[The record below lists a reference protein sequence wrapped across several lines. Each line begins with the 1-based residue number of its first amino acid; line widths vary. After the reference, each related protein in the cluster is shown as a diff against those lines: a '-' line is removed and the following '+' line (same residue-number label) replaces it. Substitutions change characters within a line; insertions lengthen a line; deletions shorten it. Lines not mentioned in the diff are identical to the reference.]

1 MEKINVY
8 ALRDVVAD
16 DVKTIFYMKT
26 DGLAVRSILPVY
38 APKFPINDLR
48 LYHIGFFD
56 MDKMELKNCSP
67 RIVSWDSYKFPQEQV
82 SENKEVKDIEVVNE

>member
-1 MEKINVY
+1 MNNINVY

-38 APKFPINDLR
+38 APKFPIDDLR
-48 LYHIGFFD
+48 LYHIGYFD
-56 MDKMELKNCSP
+56 MDKMELTNCAL
-67 RIVSWDSYKFPQEQV
+67 RVVSWDSYKFPQESV
-82 SENKEVKDIEVVNE
+82 SDNKEVVNE